1 MTRPESGAP
10 YHGDM
15 NSPAFPT
22 DATAT
27 LLIDGPAGVLET
39 IVEAAEAPARNAVAV
54 VCHPLPTDGG
64 TMHNKVVTMTARALR
79 ESGIATVRFNFRGV
93 GASTGSFDQGRG
105 ESDDL
110 RAIVAWVRAQRP
122 GAKLWLAGFSFGS
135 YITLKCAAEL
145 HPAMLVSI
153 APPAAGRNWDF
164 STIPAPEC
172 PWLVIQ
178 GEADEIV
185 DPQAVYAW
193 IDSLKELRQP
203 PELVKMPDTSHF
215 FHRRL
220 IDLRGAIKH
229 GVKPYLPPEL
239 PQDA

>member
-1 MTRPESGAP
+1 
-10 YHGDM
+10 M

-22 DATAT
+22 EPTAA
-27 LLIDGPAGVLET
+27 LMLDGPAGKLET
-39 IVEAAEAPARNAVAV
+39 IVEAAEAPERNAVAI

-64 TMHNKVVTMTARALR
+64 TMHNKVVTMAARALR
-79 ESGIATVRFNFRGV
+79 ESGIATVRFNFRGT
-93 GASTGSFDQGRG
+93 GESSGSFDHGRG
-105 ESDDL
+105 EADDL
-110 RAIVAWVRAQRP
+110 RAVAAWVRRERP

-135 YITLKCAAEL
+135 YITLKCAPEL
-145 HPAMLVSI
+145 HPAMLISI

-164 STIPAPEC
+164 STIAAPEC

-193 IDSLKELRQP
+193 LDSLKSLRQP

-220 IDLRGAIKH
+220 MDLRGAIKN
-229 GVKPYLPPEL
+229 GVKPYLPPETA
-239 PQDA
+239 QDA